1 MRYKHIIFG
10 AALLALSACSA
21 DNNSTAEQ
29 SAAEQTTTG
38 PVQLTSTIENFIGE
52 PATRVNTDGT
62 AFEKGD
68 LIRIKVVCP
77 YVAST
82 EYGESTWGNSFDAF
96 WLQSW
101 TGSGWGSV
109 GSSYGFDI
117 NGDYGVSNGPSL
129 IGQYLV
135 QQTPYV
141 FTASTWTEEKSFLV
155 NNKVV
160 MQYANVFHAD
170 QSHTACYKASDVLWA
185 QNMMQTGTD
194 EVHLDFHHVMAALKI
209 TVSGITLSEN
219 AVFTIEG
226 MPDIDEA
233 EIIVGDQ
240 YASKSKTNSACGYR
254 QKHACTAEQNGKVLG
269 IGVNDASAGTSST
282 KAFTDIDQTATYKAY
297 RPSTSEQTFQV
308 IVPPCTLINNAV
320 IKIYDVNNGKSVRWQ
335 ATLSQTEFEQETMY
349 HLTLNL
355 KQQQTEEEG
364 NE

>member
-1 MRYKHIIFG
+1 MRYSNIIFG

-21 DNNSTAEQ
+21 DDNSSVEQ
-29 SAAEQTTTG
+29 ITTG
-38 PVQLTSTIENFIGE
+38 PVRLTSTIENFIGE
-52 PATRVNTDGT
+52 TNTRVNTEGT
-62 AFEKGD
+62 AFEMGD
-68 LIRIKVVCP
+68 LIRIKVICP
-77 YVAST
+77 YVTST

-101 TGSGWGSV
+101 TGSGWGLV
-109 GSSYGFDI
+109 EGSSYGFDI
-117 NGDYGVSNGPSL
+117 NGDYDVSNGPSL

-155 NNKVV
+155 NSNVV

-185 QNMMQTGTD
+185 QNVMQTGTD

-209 TVSGITLSEN
+209 TVNGITLSDN
-219 AVFTIEG
+219 AVLTIEG

-233 EIIVGDQ
+233 EIIVGDM
-240 YASKSKTNSACGYR
+240 YASKSKVNSTCGYM
-254 QKHACTAEQNGKVLG
+254 QKHKCDADKNGKVLG
-269 IGVNDASAGTSST
+269 IGVNDASKGTSST
-282 KAFTDIDQTATYKAY
+282 KAFTDIAQTATYKAY
-297 RPSTSEQTFQV
+297 RPSTDSQVFQL
-308 IVPPCTLINNAV
+308 IVPPCTLTNNAV
-320 IKIYDVNNGKSVRWQ
+320 IKIYDIKYGQTVRWQ
-335 ATLSQTEFEQETMY
+335 ATLSQKEFEQETMY

-355 KQQQTEEEG
+355 KQQTTEEAG

>member
-21 DNNSTAEQ
+21 DDNS
-29 SAAEQTTTG
+29 SAEQTTTG
-38 PVQLTSTIENFIGE
+38 PVHLTSTIENFIGE
-52 PATRVNTDGT
+52 PATRVNTEGT

-68 LIRIKVVCP
+68 LIRIKVICP
-77 YVAST
+77 YVTST

-109 GSSYGFDI
+109 GKSYGFDI

-160 MQYANVFHAD
+160 MQYANVFNAD

-185 QNMMQTGTD
+185 QNVMQTGTD
-194 EVHLDFHHVMAALKI
+194 EVHLDFHHVMSALKI

-219 AVFTIEG
+219 AVLTIAG
-226 MPDIDEA
+226 MPDIDQA

-240 YASKSKTNSACGYR
+240 YASKSKVNSTCGYQ
-254 QKHACTAEQNGKVLG
+254 QKHACDADKNGKVLG
-269 IGVNDASAGTSST
+269 IGVNDASKGTSST
-282 KAFTDIDQTATYKAY
+282 KAFTDIAQTATYKAY
-297 RPSTSEQTFQV
+297 RPSTDSQVFQV
-308 IVPPCTLINNAV
+308 IVPPCTLTNNAV
-320 IKIYDVNNGKSVRWQ
+320 INIYDTKDGKAVRWK
-335 ATLSQTEFEQETMY
+335 AELSQKNFAQETMY
-349 HLTLNL
+349 SLTLNL
-355 KQQQTEEEG
+355 KKQQTEEETP

>member
-10 AALLALSACSA
+10 AAMLALSACSA
-21 DNNSTAEQ
+21 DDNS
-29 SAAEQTTTG
+29 SAEQTTTG
-38 PVQLTSTIENFIGE
+38 PVQLTSSIENFIGE

-68 LIRIKVVCP
+68 LIRIKVICP
-77 YVAST
+77 YVTST

-101 TGSGWGSV
+101 TGNAWGTV

-117 NGDYGVSNGPSL
+117 NGDYGVSSGQSL

-155 NNKVV
+155 DSKVV

-185 QNMMQTGTD
+185 QNVMQTGTD
-194 EVHLDFHHVMAALKI
+194 EVHLDFHHVMSALKI

-219 AVFTIEG
+219 AVLTIAG
-226 MPDIDEA
+226 MPDIDQA

-240 YASKSKTNSACGYR
+240 YAEKSKVNSACGYK

-308 IVPPCTLINNAV
+308 IVPPCTLNTEAV
-320 IKIYDVNNGKSVRWQ
+320 INIYDTNEGTAVRWKG
-335 ATLSQTEFEQETMY
+335 TLSQLTFEQETMY
-349 HLTLNL
+349 SLTLNL
-355 KQQQTEEEG
+355 KQQSTEEEG